1 MLSLTRYPQPT
12 EETKST
18 WVPSY
23 SVRSQGSSPLHTPQ
37 EITDDVAE
45 IETLPAPA
53 VEAEVPSEESP
64 APTADAAVP
73 VDEVPAPA
81 AEIEAEVEATSLVEE
96 VATAPPVIAIEEPTE
111 EIAVAEVPMEE
122 TPVIVTEPAADEVSS
137 VCQDF
142 ASLHHVTYGIHS
154 PRRHLLCLPVTRGRS
169 PPGRHHTL

>member
-64 APTADAAVP
+64 APSADAAVP
-73 VDEVPAPA
+73 VEEAPAPA
-81 AEIEAEVEATSLVEE
+81 AEVEAEVEATPLVEE
-96 VATAPPVIAIEEPTE
+96 AAPPVIAIEEPTQ

-142 ASLHHVTYGIHS
+142 ASLHHVTYGFHS